1 MKLDNFT
8 TAKCNK
14 CGWVRQFKPDTNYK
28 AEDFRCNC
36 KEAQPI
42 FEKTELLIKA
52 KSLGLKVPNNIG
64 LENLKKKIKEVEN
77 GRR

>member
-8 TAKCNK
+8 TAKCSK
-14 CGWVRQFKPDTNYK
+14 CGWVAQFQPGRDYTT
-28 AEDFRCNC
+28 EDFRCKC
-36 KEAQPI
+36 KEAKPI
-42 FEKTELLIKA
+42 YEKTELLIKA

-64 LENLKKKIKEVEN
+64 LENLKKKISEEEN